1 MCTINISLDDRLLN
15 AARVAFPSED
25 SLRHWLEEQLTA
37 LLKSKANDISV
48 PERRPRKH
56 DSLMG
61 IINDPGEI
69 DYRRIHLREKY
80 GV

>member
-1 MCTINISLDDRLLN
+1 M
-15 AARVAFPSED
+15 
-25 SLRHWLEEQLTA
+25 RHWLEEQLTA

-48 PERRPRKH
+48 PARRPRKH

-69 DYRRIHLREKY
+69 DYRRIRLN
-80 GV
+80 GF

>member
-1 MCTINISLDDRLLN
+1 MCPINISLDDWLLN
-15 AARVAFPSED
+15 AARLAFPSED
-25 SLRHWLEEQLTA
+25 NMRHWLEEQLTA

-61 IINDPGEI
+61 IINDPGEM